1 MATVLL
7 YATWLEAAES
17 APSGYGRALQQSAPE
32 EGAPRP
38 PLPQQK
44 LIKTKSRCDEE
55 RSGQMIG
62 PGCRPVCE
70 ETCRDYHKGCR
81 CKRTGSK
88 CFRHFCA
95 DDPKA
100 KELHTRFC
108 ICKCNGC
115 RSWPRPVPG
124 ASFGSGPARN
134 VMVRPRKVSAHG
146 GCSICSAQVPGVS
159 FPC

>member
-1 MATVLL
+1 MAAASRRAAGALAMATVLL
-7 YATWLEAAES
+7 YATWLEAVES

-115 RSWPRPVPG
+115 RSWP
-124 ASFGSGPARN
+124 PAPAAAPQE
-134 VMVRPRKVSAHG
+134 M
-146 GCSICSAQVPGVS
+146 
-159 FPC
+159 

>member
-1 MATVLL
+1 VSLCTTGCTAQGDGQ
-7 YATWLEAAES
+7 S
-17 APSGYGRALQQSAPE
+17 SGPGVTQVGTYGAHILTDRRAGASRHRALQQSAPE

-115 RSWPRPVPG
+115 RSWP
-124 ASFGSGPARN
+124 PAPAAAPQE
-134 VMVRPRKVSAHG
+134 M
-146 GCSICSAQVPGVS
+146 
-159 FPC
+159 